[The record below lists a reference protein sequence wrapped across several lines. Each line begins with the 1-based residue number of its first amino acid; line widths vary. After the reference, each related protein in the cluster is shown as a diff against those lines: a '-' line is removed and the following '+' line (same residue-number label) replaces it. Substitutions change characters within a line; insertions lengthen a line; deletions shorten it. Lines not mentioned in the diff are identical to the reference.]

1 MSPLRASF
9 LVAWLS
15 CHAPVF
21 AQTWQ
26 SLAGQMSGTPAGVG
40 PQPQGG
46 STWLAATA
54 TGAYR
59 STDNGQTWTAANTGL
74 LDPGN
79 GITLANFFLKTPTG
93 RILRGGDNSSWNNS
107 VGSPLWYSDDDG
119 LTWAQSPLPFGSVAT
134 NPAGIG
140 FTAFT
145 VHGGAIFASDQ
156 LSQGVWKSTDDGLT
170 WTAARNGIPTTLN
183 FPFQATVLSSITST
197 ATAIFAT
204 GIATGIHRSTDGGAN
219 WSYVGNGLGGSGVRD
234 IVALNNGTLF
244 ARVNDNSLFRS
255 TDNGDTWVSVST
267 SLAQGSI
274 TSVATDGT
282 RVFAF
287 TSSQKLLETTDGG
300 NSFSIVDGG
309 TPPPLRTS
317 NRRQLAVSGNT
328 ALYSSDIAFWRLD
341 LSTAPRTAIAPAVIT
356 PPVGKGVNVGGS
368 VTLSVVHSAATLP
381 LAYQWK
387 LGGTNIPGA
396 NGPTYTLS
404 SATPGDAGSYTV
416 EISNAALPGGGTTV
430 SAAATVI
437 VEPATPGSIDY
448 TIQPI
453 PVAGVQ
459 SVFAASDGSVWF
471 GGSFLTPGHRLVRLR
486 PDGTRD
492 TTFAPGYGSI
502 GTQASILAVH
512 QLSDGSVLAG
522 GGDGGGS
529 YLRKLRPDGSI
540 DTSFA
545 SPAELAGITY
555 RIEAGPGDTC
565 YVAGAYGIYRIS
577 SVTGEIDFTFNPP
590 GVSNVLSFAVTP
602 DGKIT
607 IAGSFGT
614 VNSIVR
620 PKIARLHPD
629 GTLDLSFDTGA
640 TNSGFNGDLTAVAVQ
655 KDGKIVATGA
665 FTSYRG
671 TTIARVAR
679 LLSTGEIDPA
689 FTPPVFATNNNGRV
703 LAMTLD
709 GEDRI
714 VLGGVF
720 TLVDGTTRNNII
732 RLNANGTLD
741 ATFPSRP
748 DPLTINTLAAQPDG
762 KILVGTANS
771 FYRLL
776 GATPLY
782 PSIAGFTRD
791 TMVATGQPASF
802 TVSLAGP
809 SAGATYEWFKDG
821 VLLPAAVSNSLQIP
835 SASVADIGRHH
846 VRVTVGSAVLES
858 DSSRLDLLGAP
869 YFVRQPSTAPGYF
882 GYPHLLAAEVAGS
895 GPMTYQWYK
904 DGNAIVGA
912 TGGGLS
918 FTTLAGADAGT
929 YYVRATGSTGSIES
943 MPFYLKVLPRHGTV
957 DPTFRFNLV
966 GAFGDQAASF
976 ITLPDGKH
984 LIGGFFN
991 PTVPGSRSLFRLLP
1005 DGTLDTSFDSG
1016 PLNLGGAVR
1025 WLYRLP
1031 GGKIIVGSDV
1041 RPIRLNEDLTLDT
1054 TFNFPSIGTAAG
1066 SIQAM
1071 ALLSNGGLLV
1081 QGFSNTNVP
1090 GYASKFFRTTPS
1102 GAIDTTFPAIA
1113 LVPTASITA
1122 LSEDSSGRILLAGSF
1137 TQVAGQS
1144 RLSAARLSS
1153 AGVLDATFTGPA
1165 AAIVTSSGL
1174 PQPRF
1179 ITEAPDGAVFLGG
1192 ERITRIGAAPAGRV
1206 VKLSA
1211 TTGEHDPTFYPSAY
1225 TGSAFS
1231 LRFLPNGKL
1240 ALAGLV
1246 TVDSQNNQALYEVL
1260 HPNGARDRRELG
1272 SSIGSSVNARW
1283 AAGLAPGL
1291 PGTDILPGIFTIPEI
1306 STGFAARLYTGDVDL
1321 GIVSQTAI
1329 TSSSPAIPGGTP
1341 ADTVIV
1347 GTNVTLGALALGS
1360 SAVTYQW
1367 HFNGTPIP
1375 GATAATLARNPVLK
1389 THEGTYTV
1397 VATNASGSVTTRA
1410 MHLDVLAEP
1419 EILTQPLI
1427 TPNANGSVTL
1437 TVTAKGRA
1445 TLSYA
1450 WTKDGVTLSNISGK
1464 ISGATTNTL
1473 TLSAISEADAGA
1485 YRAVVTNPSGTTTS
1499 NPADLIPAT
1508 GPGSV
1513 DPSWTG
1519 PYPVI
1524 NSNIPTRVLPTPDG
1538 GFYVAGG
1545 DFVTVQNLSPSTRRH
1560 AMKYNADG
1568 TANTTFAPTAT
1579 TLQSL
1584 TSRSCFTSADGTLH
1598 VLANNGI
1605 TATTYAYRYDANGA
1619 LVSLGTI
1626 SAVINDAFI
1635 DANGQMVVVGTGGFF
1650 KRYTIGST
1658 SLAVDTTFN
1667 PVVVGTIYGV
1677 CPSPSTGGYYINGAF
1692 TQVGGQNRPVLARVT
1707 SAGALDTGFS
1717 FDTTGQQAVGGRH
1730 FVLEAPSGKVH
1741 FRNIRLESTGAR
1753 DTSWN
1758 ETTLAPTTADV
1769 NRPQRGLFA
1778 HDGKLLVVSNNM
1790 VRRLL
1795 ANGDNDSAFT
1805 GPAISTLFDLAFTT
1819 GGQLYLVGYFNG
1831 TSATYNRPH
1840 LVRLNY
1846 ESADIGFTSAPTNQ
1860 TVNSGSGVTF
1870 TATTYGTGITYKWF
1884 HRGVLVTDGGRYS
1897 GATTAS
1903 LTMTGATEAD
1913 AGSFRLE
1920 ITNAAGLRSR
1930 TAFLT
1935 VNPPPAETFAT
1946 WQALATLPVGQRGPN
1961 DDPDGDGLG
1970 NLLEFALSLPPG
1982 TPGGN
1987 PITPGTDS
1995 VSGTAYPTITFTRRK
2010 VLPDV
2015 TFQIQATADLTFS
2028 DGIGSVLVSV
2038 IDNGDGTETVLA
2050 RSTVPLSARP
2060 RQYLRVKVESP

>member
-1 MSPLRASF
+1 MN
-9 LVAWLS
+9 
-15 CHAPVF
+15 
-21 AQTWQ
+21 
-26 SLAGQMSGTPAGVG
+26 LA
-40 PQPQGG
+40 
-46 STWLAATA
+46 
-54 TGAYR
+54 R
-59 STDNGQTWTAANTGL
+59 
-74 LDPGN
+74 
-79 GITLANFFLKTPTG
+79 
-93 RILRGGDNSSWNNS
+93 
-107 VGSPLWYSDDDG
+107 
-119 LTWAQSPLPFGSVAT
+119 
-134 NPAGIG
+134 
-140 FTAFT
+140 
-145 VHGGAIFASDQ
+145 
-156 LSQGVWKSTDDGLT
+156 
-170 WTAARNGIPTTLN
+170 
-183 FPFQATVLSSITST
+183 
-197 ATAIFAT
+197 
-204 GIATGIHRSTDGGAN
+204 
-219 WSYVGNGLGGSGVRD
+219 
-234 IVALNNGTLF
+234 
-244 ARVNDNSLFRS
+244 
-255 TDNGDTWVSVST
+255 
-267 SLAQGSI
+267 
-274 TSVATDGT
+274 
-282 RVFAF
+282 
-287 TSSQKLLETTDGG
+287 
-300 NSFSIVDGG
+300 
-309 TPPPLRTS
+309 RT
-317 NRRQLAVSGNT
+317 
-328 ALYSSDIAFWRLD
+328 
-341 LSTAPRTAIAPAVIT
+341 
-356 PPVGKGVNVGGS
+356 
-368 VTLSVVHSAATLP
+368 
-381 LAYQWK
+381 
-387 LGGTNIPGA
+387 
-396 NGPTYTLS
+396 
-404 SATPGDAGSYTV
+404 
-416 EISNAALPGGGTTV
+416 
-430 SAAATVI
+430 
-437 VEPATPGSIDY
+437 
-448 TIQPI
+448 
-453 PVAGVQ
+453 
-459 SVFAASDGSVWF
+459 
-471 GGSFLTPGHRLVRLR
+471 
-486 PDGTRD
+486 
-492 TTFAPGYGSI
+492 
-502 GTQASILAVH
+502 LAVH
-512 QLSDGSVLAG
+512 PLSDGSVLAG

-545 SPAELAGITY
+545 SPVELAGITY

-577 SVTGEIDFTFNPP
+577 TVTGEIDFTFNPP

-620 PKIARLHPD
+620 PRIARLHPD

-689 FTPPVFATNNNGRV
+689 FTPPVFATNNAGRV
-703 LAMTLD
+703 FALTLD

-720 TLVDGTTRNNII
+720 TFVDSTTRNNII
-732 RLNANGTLD
+732 RLNPNGTLD
-741 ATFPSRP
+741 TTFPSRP
-748 DPLTINTLAAQPDG
+748 DALTINTLATQPDG
-762 KILVGTANS
+762 KILVGTVNS

-782 PSIAGFTRD
+782 PSIAGLTRD

-835 SASVADIGRHH
+835 SASVTDIGRYH
-846 VRVTVGSAVLES
+846 VRVTIGSAVLES

-895 GPMTYQWYK
+895 GPLTYQWYK
-904 DGNAIVGA
+904 NGNAIVGA
-912 TGGGLS
+912 TGGGLG
-918 FTTLAGADAGT
+918 FTPLAATDAGT
-929 YYVRATGSTGSIES
+929 YHVRASGSAGSIDS
-943 MPFYLKVLPRHGTV
+943 TPFYLKVLPRRGTV

-1005 DGTLDTSFDSG
+1005 DGTLDTTFDSG
-1016 PLNLGGAVR
+1016 PLNIGGAVR

-1041 RPIRLNEDLTLDT
+1041 RPIRLKEDLTLDN
-1054 TFNFPSIGTAAG
+1054 TFNFPSIGSSAD
-1066 SIQAM
+1066 SIQAL

-1113 LVPTASITA
+1113 LAPTASITA
-1122 LSEDSSGRILLAGSF
+1122 LSEDSGGRILLAGSF

-1153 AGVLDATFTGPA
+1153 TGVLDATFTGPA

-1206 VKLSA
+1206 VKLNA
-1211 TTGEHDPTFYPSAY
+1211 TTGGHDPTFYPSAY

-1231 LRFLPNGKL
+1231 LRFLPAGKL

-1246 TVDSQNNQALYEVL
+1246 TVDAQNNQALYEVL

-1272 SSIGSSVNARW
+1272 SSIGFSVNARW
-1283 AAGLAPGL
+1283 AADLAPGL
-1291 PGTDILPGIFTIPEI
+1291 PGTDILPGIFTIPET
-1306 STGFAARLYTGDVDL
+1306 SAGFAARLYTGDVDL

-1367 HFNGTPIP
+1367 HFNGTPVP
-1375 GATAATLARNPVLK
+1375 GATAATLARNPVQK
-1389 THEGTYTV
+1389 SHEGTYTV

-1410 MHLDVLAEP
+1410 LYLDILAEP
-1419 EILTQPLI
+1419 EILTHPVI
-1427 TPNANGSVTL
+1427 TPNVNGSVTL

-1450 WTKDGVTLSNISGK
+1450 WTKDGVTLSNIANK
-1464 ISGATTNTL
+1464 ITGATSNSL
-1473 TLSAISEADAGA
+1473 TLSGITEADAGA
-1485 YRAVVTNPSGTTTS
+1485 YRAVVTNPSGTTVS
-1499 NPADLIPAT
+1499 NPADLVPAT

-1513 DPSWTG
+1513 DPSWNA
-1519 PYPVI
+1519 PYPVN
-1524 NSNIPTRVLPTPDG
+1524 NSSGLPIRVLPTPDG

-1545 DFVTVQNLSPSTRRH
+1545 DFVTVQNLSPGTRRY
-1560 AMKYNADG
+1560 AMKYQADG
-1568 TANTTFAPTAT
+1568 TVSTTFAPTAV

-1584 TSRSCFTSADGTLH
+1584 TNRSFFTTADGTLH
-1598 VLANNGI
+1598 VLAHTGI
-1605 TATTYAYRYDANGA
+1605 SAPTYAYRYDTNGT

-1626 SAVINDAFI
+1626 AALIYDAFV
-1635 DANGQMVVVGTGGFF
+1635 DANGQLVVVGASGFF
-1650 KRYTIGST
+1650 KRYTIGAT
-1658 SLAVDTTFN
+1658 SLTVDASFN
-1667 PVVVGTIYGV
+1667 PVVNNLIHGV
-1677 CPSPSTGGYYINGAF
+1677 FPSPATGGYYITGTF
-1692 TQVGGQNRPVLARVT
+1692 TQVGGQARPTLARVT
-1707 SAGALDTGFS
+1707 SSGAVDSGFT
-1717 FDTTGQQAVGGRH
+1717 FDPTGQQALGGRH
-1730 FVLEAPSGKVH
+1730 FVLEAPPGKVH
-1741 FRNIRLESTGAR
+1741 FRNIRLASDGSR

-1758 ETTLAPTTADV
+1758 ETSLAPLAADV

-1795 ANGDNDSAFT
+1795 ANGDVDPSFA
-1805 GPAISTLFDLAFTT
+1805 GPAFSTLSDLAFTS
-1819 GGQLYLVGYFNG
+1819 GGQLYLAGYFNG

-1840 LVRLNY
+1840 LIRLNY
-1846 ESADIGFTSAPTNQ
+1846 ESADIGFTSAPANQ

-1870 TATTYGTGITYKWF
+1870 SATSYGTGLTHKWF
-1884 HRGVLVTDGGRYS
+1884 HRGVRVTDGGRYS

-1935 VNPPPAETFAT
+1935 VNPPPAETFAN
-1946 WQALATLPVGQRGPN
+1946 WPALATLPVDQRGED
-1961 DDPDGDGLG
+1961 DDPDGDGLE
-1970 NLLEFALSLPPG
+1970 NILEFALSLPPG
-1982 TPGGN
+1982 TAGGN
-1987 PITPGTDS
+1987 PATPGTTS

-2010 VLPDV
+2010 LLPGL
-2015 TFQIQATADLTFS
+2015 TLEIQATADLTFA
-2028 DGIGSVLVSV
+2028 DGIGTVLVSAV
-2038 IDNGDGTETVLA
+2038 DQLNGTETVVA
-2050 RSTVPLSARP
+2050 RSTVPLSARAG
-2060 RQYLRVKVESP
+2060 QYLRVKVESP